1 MMSKVTLEYIK
12 MAIWLSSPKIKV
24 TADHLPG
31 LHIWDHSGVLMA
43 TINIGTH
50 RYTFL
55 DVFLCVKLIYDV
67 KNEFRVHQDDYLGE
81 LI

>member
-1 MMSKVTLEYIK
+1 MMSKMSLEYIK

-43 TINIGTH
+43 NIDIGTH
-50 RYTFL
+50 RYTFRDL
-55 DVFLCVKLIYDV
+55 FLCVELIYDV
-67 KNEFRVHQDDYLGE
+67 KNGFRVH
-81 LI
+81 

>member
-1 MMSKVTLEYIK
+1 MMSKMSLEYIK

-55 DVFLCVKLIYDV
+55 DVFLYVELIYDV
-67 KNEFRVHQDDYLGE
+67 TNAFRVH
-81 LI
+81 

>member
-1 MMSKVTLEYIK
+1 MMSKMSLEYIK

-31 LHIWDHSGVLMA
+31 LHIWDHSGVLMT

-55 DVFLCVKLIYDV
+55 DLFLCVELIYDV
-67 KNEFRVHQDDYLGE
+67 KNDFRVH
-81 LI
+81 

>member
-1 MMSKVTLEYIK
+1 MMSKMTLEYIK
-12 MAIWLSSPKIKV
+12 MAIWLRSPKIKV

-55 DVFLCVKLIYDV
+55 DLFLCVELIYDV
-67 KNEFRVHQDDYLGE
+67 ENDFRVH
-81 LI
+81 